1 MNTFGRCFT
10 PTSLWVALTELGA
23 GEHKV
28 VVTIND
34 AGSIADVKVARR
46 K

>member
-10 PTSLWVALTELGA
+10 PTSLWAALTELGA

-34 AGSIADVKVARR
+34 AGSIANVKVVRR
-46 K
+46 R

>member
-10 PTSLWVALTELGA
+10 PTSLWVALNELGA

-34 AGSIADVKVARR
+34 AGSIANVKVTRR
-46 K
+46 R